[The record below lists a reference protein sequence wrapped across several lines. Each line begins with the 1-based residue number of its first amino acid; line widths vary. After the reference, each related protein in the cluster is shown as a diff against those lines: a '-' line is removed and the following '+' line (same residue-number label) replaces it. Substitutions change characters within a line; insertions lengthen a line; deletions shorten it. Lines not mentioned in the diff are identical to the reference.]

1 MCSRRAPAVALVL
14 LVLAAFTSGC
24 ASFGSL
30 RPPSGSLRLSE
41 LADSGDPERRSSM
54 DLVLQ
59 GLGDDADMQSARA
72 LSSYEN
78 ALRVDPS
85 NPYAYLA
92 LARHHA
98 YGSDPARALPYLDKC
113 HSLLRAQGAWSPRV
127 EAHVEGLRGAA
138 LVAAGR
144 ARDGRAHLERAR
156 ELDALAWGDE
166 YLAASELR

>member
-1 MCSRRAPAVALVL
+1 MCSRTAATRALVFA
-14 LVLAAFTSGC
+14 LATAFALGC

-30 RPPSGSLRLSE
+30 RLSPDSLRLSE
-41 LADSGDPERRSSM
+41 VADAGDPERRSSM
-54 DLVLQ
+54 QLVLQ

-92 LARHHA
+92 LARHYV
-98 YGSDPARALPYLDKC
+98 YGPDPERALPYLDKC
-113 HSLLRAQGAWSPRV
+113 RTLLHAQGAWSPRV
-127 EAHVEGLRGAA
+127 EAHVEGVRGAA
-138 LVAAGR
+138 LVASGR
-144 ARDGRAHLERAR
+144 PREGRAHLERAR
-156 ELDALAWGDE
+156 ALDSWAWGDE